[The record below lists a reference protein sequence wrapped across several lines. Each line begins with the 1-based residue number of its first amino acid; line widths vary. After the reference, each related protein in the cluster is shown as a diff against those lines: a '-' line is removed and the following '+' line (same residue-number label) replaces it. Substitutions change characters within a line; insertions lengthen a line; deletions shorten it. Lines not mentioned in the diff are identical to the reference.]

1 MKSYLVVALIS
12 AAAGMLLA
20 LGLSRPSPNPQVA
33 AQDRPAARPSRTAQT
48 PRPRAEDGARTA
60 AGLERPATAVFRE
73 PALPA
78 APSEVDEW
86 TPEERVNIWVY
97 ENSNKGV
104 VNITTRSPRGDSF
117 FSFESVSE
125 GAGSGS
131 VLDTEGHILTNY
143 HVISGAAEILVTL
156 FNGESYDGAV
166 VGQDPVNDIAVLR
179 ISAPAD
185 VLFPIALGDSSRL
198 KVGQQ
203 IYAIGNPFG
212 LERTLTTGIVSSLN
226 RSIPGRSGRS
236 MKQIIQ
242 IDAALNQGNSG
253 GPLLDSKGRLVGMN
267 TAIASRTGENTGVG
281 FAIPVNTI
289 RRVAPELITHGR
301 VARADLGVARV
312 YETDEGLMIAT
323 LTPGGPAERAGLRG
337 FRIVRNQRRSGP
349 FVYEERSIDR
359 RNADIIVALDG
370 QPTPTA
376 DALLGLLDECKPGQ
390 SVSVGVLRAGKR
402 IDVPVMLGAEEE

>member
-1 MKSYLVVALIS
+1 MKSYLAVGLIS
-12 AAAGMLLA
+12 AVAGMLLA
-20 LGLSRPSPNPQVA
+20 WGLTRPGPNPMVA
-33 AQDRPAARPSRTAQT
+33 AQDRPGRESVTTRRSPAST
-48 PRPRAEDGARTA
+48 PRESRS
-60 AGLERPATAVFRE
+60 PA

-78 APSEVDEW
+78 PDIAPAPADDAKDEW
-86 TPEERVNIWVY
+86 TAEERVNIWVY
-97 ENSNKGV
+97 EHANKGV

-131 VLDTEGHILTNY
+131 VLDKEGHILTNY
-143 HVISGAAEILVTL
+143 HVISGAAEIAVTL
-156 FNGESYDGAV
+156 FNGESYEGAV

-179 ISAPAD
+179 IEAKPE
-185 VLFPIALGDSSRL
+185 VLFPMTPGDSSKLR
-198 KVGQQ
+198 VGQQ
-203 IYAIGNPFG
+203 IFAIGNPFG

-226 RSIPGRSGRS
+226 RSIPGRAGRS

-253 GPLLDSKGRLVGMN
+253 GPLLDSRGRLVGMN

-289 RRVAPELITHGR
+289 RRVAPELISTGR
-301 VARADLGVARV
+301 VTRADLGVARV
-312 YETDEGLMIAT
+312 YETEQGLVIAT

-349 FVYEERSIDR
+349 FVYEERNVDR
-359 RNADIIVALDG
+359 RNADTIVSIDS

-376 DALLGLLDECKPGQ
+376 DALLALLEEMKPGHEAM
-390 SVSVGVLRAGKR
+390 VGVIRGGKTV
-402 IDVPVMLGAEEE
+402 DVPVVLGTEEE